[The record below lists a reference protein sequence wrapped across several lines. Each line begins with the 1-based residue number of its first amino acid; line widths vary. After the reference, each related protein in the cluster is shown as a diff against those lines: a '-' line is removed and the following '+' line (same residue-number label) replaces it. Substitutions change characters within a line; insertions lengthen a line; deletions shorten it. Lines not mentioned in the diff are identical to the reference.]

1 MTFDLK
7 NWGKPLIL
15 SYRHSAPP
23 DGQRTIMFQ
32 LIALVAR
39 FLRPAVQAVDASPAA
54 ILMQN
59 ADSRAGLDAHHA
71 QELRAAAS
79 AWLSVVR

>member
-1 MTFDLK
+1 
-7 NWGKPLIL
+7 
-15 SYRHSAPP
+15 
-23 DGQRTIMFQ
+23 MFN
-32 LIALVAR
+32 LLALVAR
-39 FLRPAVQAVDASPAA
+39 FFRPTLQAVDASPAA

-79 AWLSVVR
+79 AWLSVIR

>member
-1 MTFDLK
+1 
-7 NWGKPLIL
+7 
-15 SYRHSAPP
+15 
-23 DGQRTIMFQ
+23 MFH
-32 LIALVAR
+32 LIALAAR
-39 FLRPAVQAVDASPAA
+39 FFRPTDKAIDASPAA
-54 ILMQN
+54 ILIQT

>member
-1 MTFDLK
+1 
-7 NWGKPLIL
+7 
-15 SYRHSAPP
+15 
-23 DGQRTIMFQ
+23 MFH
-32 LIALVAR
+32 LLALVAR
-39 FLRPAVQAVDASPAA
+39 FFRPAVQAVDASPAA

>member
-1 MTFDLK
+1 M
-7 NWGKPLIL
+7 
-15 SYRHSAPP
+15 
-23 DGQRTIMFQ
+23 GQRTIMFH
-32 LIALVAR
+32 LLALVAR
-39 FLRPAVQAVDASPAA
+39 FFRPTLQAVDASPAA

-59 ADSRAGLDAHHA
+59 ADRRAGLDAHHA